1 MDVYEI
7 VTEAMERYDLSEC
20 EVYEDIAD
28 VRCYMEELDG

>member
-7 VTEAMERYDLSEC
+7 ISEAMEHWDLSEN

-28 VRCYMEELDG
+28 VMKYLEGLE